1 MHVKTYTGTNSQ
13 ELLAQIKAELGPEA
27 VILGNRSFRKDGVRC
42 HEVTAGVERALF
54 NGSGGSGGNGGG
66 NGRGAHG
73 AGLNTPAGKKS
84 AVTPARSHGKAASNM
99 QQVSDILQAA
109 LGNPTG
115 ANSGLGSGMGVNTNP
130 PGWTEWHKE
139 WLQIKEHLFALMK
152 PSIQMERLTPRQRV
166 ALEYLQR
173 EGVSDIVA
181 LELYKHLLASP
192 GASVLE
198 SLGNMVP
205 IRTWGL
211 EEWQERIHLMCG
223 PFGAGKTTSAI
234 RMALALRRQ
243 KSDMKIAFIN
253 ADCNRASGR
262 LILRHWAELSDFTC
276 YEAPDAGAMRKA
288 LTASAG
294 ADRVFID
301 MPALGR
307 DENLCGLKARL
318 GLTEVDAPTHLVLPP
333 HHDSLQISAF
343 LSRYEVLGQGSLVWS
358 KLDEAVS
365 YGGLVNVAAACKLP
379 VSSLSHGPGLQRSL
393 SPATEP
399 LLWRLIFKRQLPG
412 EGTSFT
418 ENLAAHSPIG
428 A

>member
-13 ELLAQIKAELGPEA
+13 ELLAQIKTELGPDA

-54 NGSGGSGGNGGG
+54 GNSDGNGNG
-66 NGRGAHG
+66 NGRGGKGQHDMGATPNMQHVSNILNAAMGSG
-73 AGLNTPAGKKS
+73 AGLG
-84 AVTPARSHGKAASNM
+84 ASSM
-99 QQVSDILQAA
+99 
-109 LGNPTG
+109 GG
-115 ANSGLGSGMGVNTNP
+115 GMGMGSTP

-205 IRTWGL
+205 VRTWGL
-211 EEWQERIHLMCG
+211 EEWQERIHLISG

-243 KSDMKIAFIN
+243 KPDMSIAFIN

-262 LILRHWAELSDFTC
+262 LILRHWAELSDFSC

-307 DENLCGLKARL
+307 DETLHEVKARL
-318 GLTEVDAPTHLVLPP
+318 GLGDVDAPTHLVMPP

-343 LSRYEVLGQGSLVWS
+343 LSRYEVHGAGSLVWS

-365 YGGLVNVAAACKLP
+365 YGGLVNVAAACKMP
-379 VSSLSHGPGLQRSL
+379 VSSLSHGPGLQRTL

-399 LLWRLIFKRQLPG
+399 LLWRLIFKRQLPSEAPSTT
-412 EGTSFT
+412 EGS
-418 ENLAAHSPIG
+418 AAHSPMG

>member
-54 NGSGGSGGNGGG
+54 GNGGSAAGSGATSAGFKAGANGKSASAKG
-66 NGRGAHG
+66 NGTKNA
-73 AGLNTPAGKKS
+73 P
-84 AVTPARSHGKAASNM
+84 NM
-99 QQVSDILQAA
+99 QQVTDILNAA
-109 LGNPTG
+109 MGSG
-115 ANSGLGSGMGVNTNP
+115 AGLGATGIGGMGSGANP

-173 EGVSDIVA
+173 EGVSDVVA
-181 LELYKHLLASP
+181 LELYRHLLASP

-205 IRTWGL
+205 VRTWGL
-211 EEWQERIHLMCG
+211 DEWQQRIHLISG

-234 RMALALRRQ
+234 RMALALRSQ
-243 KSDMKIAFIN
+243 KPDMKIAFIN
-253 ADCNRASGR
+253 ADCSRASGR

-276 YEAPDAGAMRKA
+276 YEASDAGAMRKA
-288 LTASAG
+288 LTASAD

-307 DENLCGLKARL
+307 EENLHNVKARL
-318 GLTEVDAPTHLVLPP
+318 GLGDVDAPTHLVMPP
-333 HHDSLQISAF
+333 HHDSMQISAF
-343 LSRYEVLGQGSLVWS
+343 LSRYEVQGTGSLIWS

-365 YGGLVNVAAACKLP
+365 YGGLVNVAAACKMP

-393 SPATEP
+393 SPATET

-412 EGTSFT
+412 ETPAPVAQSS
-418 ENLAAHSPIG
+418 AHSPIG

>member
-1 MHVKTYTGTNSQ
+1 MHVKTYTGTNTQ

-42 HEVTAGVERALF
+42 HEVTAGVERPPLQTGTAQ
-54 NGSGGSGGNGGG
+54 NGQ
-66 NGRGAHG
+66 HG
-73 AGLNTPAGKKS
+73 QAGKGQGAS
-84 AVTPARSHGKAASNM
+84 ASM
-99 QQVSDILQAA
+99 QHATNILQAA
-109 LGNPTG
+109 LGNGGNG
-115 ANSGLGSGMGVNTNP
+115 ASGNGMGSTP

-152 PSIQMERLTPRQRV
+152 PAIQMERLTPRQRV

-181 LELYKHLLASP
+181 LELYKHLLESP

-198 SLGNMVP
+198 SLGDMVP
-205 IRTWGL
+205 VRTWAADT
-211 EEWQERIHLMCG
+211 WPERVHCVAG

-243 KSDMKIAFIN
+243 KPDMTIAFIN

-301 MPALGR
+301 LPALGR
-307 DENLCGLKARL
+307 DEDLQGVKVRL
-318 GLTEVDAPTHLVLPP
+318 GLADVEAPIHLVLSP
-333 HHDSLQISAF
+333 HHDSMQISAF
-343 LSRYEVLGQGSLVWS
+343 LTRYAIQGAGSLVWS

-379 VSSLSHGPGLQRSL
+379 VSSLSHGPALQRTL

-399 LLWRLIFKRQLPG
+399 LLWRLIFKRQLPS
-412 EGTSFT
+412 ENAAPT
-418 ENLAAHSPIG
+418 EASPAHSPIG

>member
-13 ELLAQIKAELGPEA
+13 ELLTQIKTELGPEA
-27 VILGNRSFRKDGVRC
+27 VILGNRSFKKNGVRC
-42 HEVTAGVERALF
+42 HEVTAGVERAPVNLH
-54 NGSGGSGGNGGG
+54 GGHGGHGGNGGNGKGQGQSQGGNAFGQSPSLSQEGAARHVSNILQSMNPGVLAQNGSG
-66 NGRGAHG
+66 NGSMA
-73 AGLNTPAGKKS
+73 AGT
-84 AVTPARSHGKAASNM
+84 
-99 QQVSDILQAA
+99 
-109 LGNPTG
+109 
-115 ANSGLGSGMGVNTNP
+115 P
-130 PGWTEWHKE
+130 PGWSEWHKE

-198 SLGNMVP
+198 SLGDMVP
-205 IRTWGL
+205 VRTWGL
-211 EEWQERIHLMCG
+211 DNWPQRVHLLTG

-234 RMALALRRQ
+234 RMALELRRQ
-243 KSDMKIAFIN
+243 KSDVNIAFIN

-262 LILRHWAELSDFTC
+262 LILRHWAELSDFGC
-276 YEAPDAGAMRKA
+276 YEAADAGSMRKA
-288 LTASAG
+288 LVASAG
-294 ADRVFID
+294 ADKVFID
-301 MPALGR
+301 MPGLGR
-307 DENLCGLKARL
+307 DMTLEETKVRL
-318 GLTEVDAPTHLVLPP
+318 GLGDMDETEAASHLVMPP
-333 HHDSLQISAF
+333 HHDSMQISAF
-343 LSRYEVLGQGSLVWS
+343 LSRYTVQGSGSLVWS

-365 YGGLVNVAAACKLP
+365 YGGIVNVAAACKLP
-379 VSSLSHGPGLQRSL
+379 VSSLSHGAGLQRSL

-412 EGTSFT
+412 EGASPA
-418 ENLAAHSPIG
+418 EASPAHSPIG

>member
-13 ELLAQIKAELGPEA
+13 ELLTQIKAELGPDA

-42 HEVTAGVERALF
+42 HEVTAGVERALLHTG
-54 NGSGGSGGNGGG
+54 NGQQGQGGG
-66 NGRGAHG
+66 NSS
-73 AGLNTPAGKKS
+73 PASLVKS
-84 AVTPARSHGKAASNM
+84 ARPANRKAVQSKGNTAQSSPQM
-99 QQVSDILQAA
+99 QHATNILQAA
-109 LGNPTG
+109 LGHGDNGLTHVPGTG
-115 ANSGLGSGMGVNTNP
+115 TP

-198 SLGNMVP
+198 SLGDMVP
-205 IRTWGL
+205 VRTWGL
-211 EEWQERIHLMCG
+211 EVWPERIHCITG
-223 PFGAGKTTSAI
+223 PYGAGKTTSAI

-243 KSDMKIAFIN
+243 KPDVTIAFIN
-253 ADCNRASGR
+253 ADCNRTSGR

-276 YEAPDAGAMRKA
+276 YEASDAGAMRKA

-301 MPALGR
+301 LPALGR
-307 DENLCGLKARL
+307 DEDLQGLKARL
-318 GLTEVDAPTHLVLPP
+318 GLTEVEAPTHLVLPP
-333 HHDSLQISAF
+333 HHDSMQISAF
-343 LSRYEVLGQGSLVWS
+343 LTRYAIQGGGSLVWS

-379 VSSLSHGPGLQRSL
+379 VSSLSHGPALQRTL

-399 LLWRLIFKRQLPG
+399 LLWRLIFKRQLP
-412 EGTSFT
+412 S
-418 ENLAAHSPIG
+418 ENAASAEASPAHSPIG

>member
-54 NGSGGSGGNGGG
+54 GKGSSAAGNG
-66 NGRGAHG
+66 
-73 AGLNTPAGKKS
+73 KS
-84 AVTPARSHGKAASNM
+84 AAKSAGANGKSASAKGHSAQNASNM
-99 QQVSDILQAA
+99 QQVTDILNAA
-109 LGNPTG
+109 IGSG
-115 ANSGLGSGMGVNTNP
+115 AGLGASGMGSGGTNP

-173 EGVSDIVA
+173 EGVSDVVA
-181 LELYKHLLASP
+181 LELYRHLLASP

-205 IRTWGL
+205 VRTWGL
-211 EEWQERIHLMCG
+211 EEWQQRIHLISG

-234 RMALALRRQ
+234 RMALALRSQ
-243 KSDMKIAFIN
+243 KPDMKIAFIN
-253 ADCNRASGR
+253 ADCTRASGR

-276 YEAPDAGAMRKA
+276 YEASDAGAMRKA
-288 LTASAG
+288 LTASAD

-307 DENLCGLKARL
+307 EENLHDVKARL
-318 GLTEVDAPTHLVLPP
+318 GLGDVDAPTHLVMPP
-333 HHDSLQISAF
+333 HHDSMQISAF
-343 LSRYEVLGQGSLVWS
+343 LSRYEVRGTGSLIWS

-365 YGGLVNVAAACKLP
+365 YGGLVNVAAACKMP

-393 SPATEP
+393 SPATET

-412 EGTSFT
+412 ETPAPVAQSS
-418 ENLAAHSPIG
+418 AHSPIG

>member
-54 NGSGGSGGNGGG
+54 GNGGPSVGKQAGGNG
-66 NGRGAHG
+66 
-73 AGLNTPAGKKS
+73 KS
-84 AVTPARSHGKAASNM
+84 ASAKGNCVKNAPNM
-99 QQVSDILQAA
+99 QQVTDILNAA
-109 LGNPTG
+109 MGNG
-115 ANSGLGSGMGVNTNP
+115 AAGLGDSGTAGNWGNGGANP

-139 WLQIKEHLFALMK
+139 WLQIKEHMFALMK

-181 LELYKHLLASP
+181 LELYRHLLASP

-205 IRTWGL
+205 VRTWGL
-211 EEWQERIHLMCG
+211 DEWQERIHLISG

-234 RMALALRRQ
+234 RMALALRSQ
-243 KSDMKIAFIN
+243 KPDMKIAFIN

-288 LTASAG
+288 LTASSS

-301 MPALGR
+301 LPALGR
-307 DENLCGLKARL
+307 EETLHSVKARL
-318 GLTEVDAPTHLVLPP
+318 GLGDVDAPTHLVMPP
-333 HHDSLQISAF
+333 HHDSMQISAF
-343 LSRYEVLGQGSLVWS
+343 LSRYEVQGAGSLVWS

-365 YGGLVNVAAACKLP
+365 YGGLVNVAAACKMP
-379 VSSLSHGPGLQRSL
+379 VSSLSHGPGLQRTL
-393 SPATEP
+393 SPATET

-412 EGTSFT
+412 ETPATAAASS
-418 ENLAAHSPIG
+418 AHSPIG
-428 A
+428 AK

>member
-54 NGSGGSGGNGGG
+54 GKASN
-66 NGRGAHG
+66 A
-73 AGLNTPAGKKS
+73 AGKGQNAAKQGGVHGKS
-84 AVTPARSHGKAASNM
+84 ASAKGHDAKNTANM
-99 QQVSDILQAA
+99 QQVTDILNAA
-109 LGNPTG
+109 IGNNAGNGLSSMGGGGLGNGG
-115 ANSGLGSGMGVNTNP
+115 ANP

-173 EGVSDIVA
+173 EGVSDVVA
-181 LELYKHLLASP
+181 LELYRHLLASP

-205 IRTWGL
+205 VRTWGL
-211 EEWQERIHLMCG
+211 EEWQQRVHLISG

-234 RMALALRRQ
+234 RMALTLRSQ
-243 KSDMKIAFIN
+243 KPDMKIVFIN
-253 ADCNRASGR
+253 ADCSRASGR
-262 LILRHWAELSDFTC
+262 LILRHWAELSDFAC
-276 YEAPDAGAMRKA
+276 YEAADAGAMRKA
-288 LTASAG
+288 LTASAD

-307 DENLCGLKARL
+307 DENMHDVKARL
-318 GLTEVDAPTHLVLPP
+318 GLGDVDAPTHLVMPP
-333 HHDSLQISAF
+333 HHDSMQISSF
-343 LSRYEVLGQGSLVWS
+343 LSRYQVQGAGSLIWS

-365 YGGLVNVAAACKLP
+365 YGGLVNVAAACKMP

-393 SPATEP
+393 SPATET

-412 EGTSFT
+412 ETPAPV
-418 ENLAAHSPIG
+418 LASSAHSPIG